1 MAKKFRLS
9 SQLAPHLVIFQ
20 LWLIFASASPAKKGW
35 IVRRDVE
42 ELIETTNEFEQPKEQ
57 KVENALPRIYFM
69 EIVSDIRL
77 RYAST
82 KVTSKVAN
90 PADKAQEATFHVVL
104 PDTAFISSFL
114 MEIDGKVYKASVKEK
129 EEAQT
134 DYQNAVDAGLSAAQV
149 TANARDANQFTVS
162 VNVEPQAKML
172 FNLTYEELLTRRR
185 GIYEQT
191 IHVSPG
197 SVVPQMSVR
206 VNIFETLPINKIT
219 VPQLRGN
226 DIEQN
231 QDLSENEVAKIIRTN
246 ETVVSVVYEPTETQQ
261 IQSSKDGLQGQFV
274 VQYDVDRSSIERK
287 GGEIHVV
294 DGYFVHFFAPTTLPA
309 LPKHVIFVLDTSGSM
324 AGTRIEQTKQAMNS
338 ILDQL
343 REDDLFS
350 VVEFSTGVA
359 EWDLRKPYKG
369 LEPYYY
375 NVPSEDTTEVP
386 QTYVTELEEN
396 FGLFDDIFA
405 YPVTERSIK
414 RAKEFVNTMDVTS
427 STNINDAL
435 LLALKNSQSVQS
447 RLRLTPI
454 IIFLT
459 DGEPTSG
466 VVDKT
471 EILANVR
478 KGNSDDVVSIFS
490 LAFGTGTD
498 YDFLTKISSQNRG
511 FARKIYE
518 AADATLQL
526 KGFFEEVASP
536 LLNNVRFVYN
546 KDGPVHDVTETNVPN
561 FFKGTEFVVAG
572 RIDSDSKLSAS
583 ITGTGASGS
592 FLFPDI
598 RPVIDDYILLPNP
611 NNSVVETV
619 PAKKSF
625 SLEKIWAY
633 MTIQDML
640 KKRQI
645 VDDAKAIAEFN
656 GKALNLSL
664 TYGFVTPLTSLV
676 VVKPN
681 STAATADVR
690 PADAYQGLQPFYGM
704 TLAAPSP
711 IAAFSPNH
719 FSGGIRQP
727 AFGVSAFVA
736 PGYQAIPF
744 KRPIT
749 STFRPHFGTSQ
760 SPHITEHFETSRS
773 PHITEHF
780 EFPSFSPEE
789 WISQFEHNLTHVK
802 IPAGNETLDLSWE
815 DELPDVEYESCTT
828 NRLHHAVCKSI
839 WKCSTILHESTFVS
853 KELTVDA
860 KAACVIENKYV
871 GICCDASP
879 IFPELSI
886 DFTTIIPELETT
898 TSVDDS
904 STFTSD
910 P

>member
-185 GIYEQT
+185 GIYEQA

-274 VQYDVDRSSIERK
+274 VQYDVDRSSIEKK

-386 QTYVTELEEN
+386 QTNVTELEEN

-466 VVDKT
+466 VTDKT

-611 NNSVVETV
+611 NNSIVETV

-681 STAATADVR
+681 STPAAADVR
-690 PADAYQGLQPFYGM
+690 PADVGSSGFHSAGIFAAALPDYQLG
-704 TLAAPSP
+704 
-711 IAAFSPNH
+711 
-719 FSGGIRQP
+719 
-727 AFGVSAFVA
+727 
-736 PGYQAIPF
+736 AIP
-744 KRPIT
+744 PYPAPESLPLEEST
-749 STFRPHFGTSQ
+749 SG
-760 SPHITEHFETSRS
+760 FES
-773 PHITEHF
+773 
-780 EFPSFSPEE
+780 EE
-789 WISQFEHNLTHVK
+789 WFSTTEAELTTESTSLLQYNASPFSADEWINNFEHNATHVK
-802 IPAGNETLDLSWE
+802 MPTNNDTLELLWQ
-815 DELPDVEYESCTT
+815 DELPDTGYGSCYAYGVH
-828 NRLHHAVCKSI
+828 NIVCKSI
-839 WKCSTILHESTFVS
+839 WKCSQFMPESRPYAGPFLNADS
-853 KELTVDA
+853 
-860 KAACVIENKYV
+860 ACVIENKYV
-871 GICCDASP
+871 GICCHLGSTLSDP
-879 IFPELSI
+879 VFP
-886 DFTTIIPELETT
+886 DTTL
-898 TSVDDS
+898 TSEYVTDIALNGDDVVL
-904 STFTSD
+904 TSD
-910 P
+910 LVVKS

>member
-1 MAKKFRLS
+1 MTETTRFSFRISALII
-9 SQLAPHLVIFQ
+9 LQ
-20 LWLIFASASPAKKGW
+20 LWLMFASASPANRVW
-35 IVRRDVE
+35 IVRRDVQNLVE
-42 ELIETTNEFEQPKEQ
+42 ATTELDQPKEQ

-350 VVEFSTGVA
+350 VVEFSTGVS
-359 EWDLRKPYKG
+359 EWDLRKPYKA
-369 LEPYYY
+369 LETYYY
-375 NVPSEDTTEVP
+375 NIPVGDTTEVP
-386 QTYVTELEEN
+386 QNRTELEES
-396 FGLFDDIFA
+396 FGLYDDIFA

-681 STAATADVR
+681 STPAATDVR
-690 PADAYQGLQPFYGM
+690 PADGGSSGFHSAGIFAAALPDYQLG
-704 TLAAPSP
+704 
-711 IAAFSPNH
+711 
-719 FSGGIRQP
+719 
-727 AFGVSAFVA
+727 
-736 PGYQAIPF
+736 AIP
-744 KRPIT
+744 PYPAPESLPLEEST
-749 STFRPHFGTSQ
+749 SGFESEDWFSTTEAELTTESTSFLQ
-760 SPHITEHFETSRS
+760 YNASP
-773 PHITEHF
+773 
-780 EFPSFSPEE
+780 FSADE
-789 WISQFEHNLTHVK
+789 WINNFEHNATHVK
-802 IPAGNETLDLSWE
+802 MPTNNDTLELLWQ
-815 DELPDVEYESCTT
+815 DELPDTGYGSCYAYGVH
-828 NRLHHAVCKSI
+828 NIVCKSI
-839 WKCSTILHESTFVS
+839 WKCSQFMPESRPYAGPFLNTDS
-853 KELTVDA
+853 
-860 KAACVIENKYV
+860 ACVIENKYV
-871 GICCDASP
+871 GICCHLGSTLSDP
-879 IFPELSI
+879 VFP
-886 DFTTIIPELETT
+886 DTTL
-898 TSVDDS
+898 TSEYVTDIALIGDDVVL
-904 STFTSD
+904 TSD
-910 P
+910 LVVKS

>member
-185 GIYEQT
+185 GIYEQA

-197 SVVPQMSVR
+197 SIIPQMSVR

-350 VVEFSTGVA
+350 VVEFSTGVS
-359 EWDLRKPYKG
+359 EWDLRKPYKA
-369 LEPYYY
+369 LETYYY
-375 NVPSEDTTEVP
+375 NIPVGDTTEVP
-386 QTYVTELEEN
+386 QNRTELEES
-396 FGLFDDIFA
+396 FGLYDDIFA

-681 STAATADVR
+681 STPAATDVR
-690 PADAYQGLQPFYGM
+690 PADGGSSGFHSAGIFAAALPDYQLG
-704 TLAAPSP
+704 
-711 IAAFSPNH
+711 
-719 FSGGIRQP
+719 
-727 AFGVSAFVA
+727 
-736 PGYQAIPF
+736 AIP
-744 KRPIT
+744 PYPAPESLPLEEST
-749 STFRPHFGTSQ
+749 SGFESEDWFSTTEAELTTESTSFLQ
-760 SPHITEHFETSRS
+760 YNASP
-773 PHITEHF
+773 
-780 EFPSFSPEE
+780 FSADE
-789 WISQFEHNLTHVK
+789 WINNFEHNATHVK
-802 IPAGNETLDLSWE
+802 MPTNNDTLELLWQ
-815 DELPDVEYESCTT
+815 DELPDTGYGSCYAYGVH
-828 NRLHHAVCKSI
+828 NIVCKSI
-839 WKCSTILHESTFVS
+839 WKCSQFMPESRPYAGPFLNTDS
-853 KELTVDA
+853 
-860 KAACVIENKYV
+860 ACVIENKYV
-871 GICCDASP
+871 GICCHLGSTLSDP
-879 IFPELSI
+879 VFP
-886 DFTTIIPELETT
+886 DTTL
-898 TSVDDS
+898 TSEYVTDIALIGDDVVL
-904 STFTSD
+904 TSD
-910 P
+910 LVVKS

>member
-1 MAKKFRLS
+1 MTETTRFSFRISALII
-9 SQLAPHLVIFQ
+9 LQ
-20 LWLIFASASPAKKGW
+20 LWLMFASASPANRVW
-35 IVRRDVE
+35 IVRRDVQNLVE
-42 ELIETTNEFEQPKEQ
+42 ATTELDQPKEQ

-185 GIYEQT
+185 GIYEQA

-197 SVVPQMSVR
+197 SIIPQMSVR

-350 VVEFSTGVA
+350 VVEFSTGVS
-359 EWDLRKPYKG
+359 EWDLRKPYKA
-369 LEPYYY
+369 LETYYY
-375 NVPSEDTTEVP
+375 NIPVGDTTEVP
-386 QTYVTELEEN
+386 QNRTELEES
-396 FGLFDDIFA
+396 FGLYDDIFA

-681 STAATADVR
+681 STPAATDVR
-690 PADAYQGLQPFYGM
+690 PADGGSSGFHSAGIFAAALPDYQLG
-704 TLAAPSP
+704 
-711 IAAFSPNH
+711 
-719 FSGGIRQP
+719 
-727 AFGVSAFVA
+727 
-736 PGYQAIPF
+736 AIP
-744 KRPIT
+744 PYPAPESLPLEEST
-749 STFRPHFGTSQ
+749 SGFESEDWFSTTEAELTTESTSFLQ
-760 SPHITEHFETSRS
+760 YNASP
-773 PHITEHF
+773 
-780 EFPSFSPEE
+780 FSADE
-789 WISQFEHNLTHVK
+789 WINNFEHNATHVK
-802 IPAGNETLDLSWE
+802 MPTNNDTLELLWQ
-815 DELPDVEYESCTT
+815 DELPDTGYGSCYAYGVH
-828 NRLHHAVCKSI
+828 NIVCKSI
-839 WKCSTILHESTFVS
+839 WKCSQFMPESRPYAGPFLNTDS
-853 KELTVDA
+853 
-860 KAACVIENKYV
+860 ACVIENKYV
-871 GICCDASP
+871 GICCHLGSTLSDP
-879 IFPELSI
+879 VFP
-886 DFTTIIPELETT
+886 DTTL
-898 TSVDDS
+898 TSEYVTDIALIGDDVVL
-904 STFTSD
+904 TSD
-910 P
+910 LVVKS

>member
-1 MAKKFRLS
+1 MTDTTRFSFRLS
-9 SQLAPHLVIFQ
+9 ALIVLQ
-20 LWLIFASASPAKKGW
+20 LWFLSVSASPANRVW

-42 ELIETTNEFEQPKEQ
+42 NLDEATTEFHQPKEQ

-104 PDTAFISSFL
+104 PETAFISSFL

-134 DYQNAVDAGLSAAQV
+134 EYQNAVDAGLSAAQV

-185 GIYEQT
+185 GIYEQV

-197 SVVPQMSVR
+197 SIVPQMSIR

-226 DIEQN
+226 DIEQS

-294 DGYFVHFFAPTTLPA
+294 DGYFVHFFAPSTLPA

-350 VVEFSTGVA
+350 VVEFSTSVA

-375 NVPSEDTTEVP
+375 NVQLEETTEVS
-386 QTYVTELEEN
+386 QNTTQLEES
-396 FGLFDDIFA
+396 FGLYDDIFA

-414 RAKEFVNTMDVTS
+414 RAKEFVKTMDVTS

-572 RIDSDSKLSAS
+572 RIDPDSKLSAS
-583 ITGTGASGS
+583 ISGTGANGS

-598 RPVIDDYILLPNP
+598 RPLINDYSVLPIP
-611 NNSVVETV
+611 NNSVAETV

-645 VDDAKAIAEFN
+645 VDDAKSIAAFN
-656 GKALNLSL
+656 SKALNLSL

-690 PADAYQGLQPFYGM
+690 PADGIQPSNGIAYG
-704 TLAAPSP
+704 APSP
-711 IAAFSPNH
+711 IAAYSPNH
-719 FSGGIRQP
+719 FSGGIHP
-727 AFGVSAFVA
+727 FAVSALGISV
-736 PGYQAIPF
+736 PY
-744 KRPIT
+744 KRPQT
-749 STFRPHFGTSQ
+749 TTFVPQLGTTI
-760 SPHITEHFETSRS
+760 SPI
-773 PHITEHF
+773 ITEHF
-780 EFPSFSPEE
+780 EFPSFSPVE
-789 WISQFEHNLTHVK
+789 WISQFEHNVTHVK

-815 DELPDVEYESCTT
+815 DELPDIEYDSCTT

-839 WKCSTILHESTFVS
+839 WKCSTVLHESTFVS

-871 GICCDASP
+871 GVCCDVTN
-879 IFPELSI
+879 FPELPI
-886 DFTTIIPELETT
+886 DFTTILPELETT
-898 TSVDDS
+898 TSVDDT

>member
-1 MAKKFRLS
+1 MTETTRFSFRISALII
-9 SQLAPHLVIFQ
+9 LQ
-20 LWLIFASASPAKKGW
+20 LWLMFASASPANRVW
-35 IVRRDVE
+35 IVRRDVQNLVE
-42 ELIETTNEFEQPKEQ
+42 ATTELDQPKEQ

-185 GIYEQT
+185 GIYEQA

-197 SVVPQMSVR
+197 SIIPQMSVR

-350 VVEFSTGVA
+350 VVEFSTGVS
-359 EWDLRKPYKG
+359 EWDLRKPYKA
-369 LEPYYY
+369 LETYYY
-375 NVPSEDTTEVP
+375 NIPVGDTTEVP
-386 QTYVTELEEN
+386 QNRTELEES
-396 FGLFDDIFA
+396 FGLYDDIFA

-526 KGFFEEVASP
+526 KGFFDEVASP

-598 RPVIDDYILLPNP
+598 LPVIDDYILLPNP

-681 STAATADVR
+681 STPAATDVR
-690 PADAYQGLQPFYGM
+690 PADGGSSGFHSAGIFAAALPDYQLG
-704 TLAAPSP
+704 
-711 IAAFSPNH
+711 
-719 FSGGIRQP
+719 
-727 AFGVSAFVA
+727 
-736 PGYQAIPF
+736 AIP
-744 KRPIT
+744 PYPAPESLPLEEST
-749 STFRPHFGTSQ
+749 SGFESEDWFSTTEAELTTESTSFLQ
-760 SPHITEHFETSRS
+760 YNASP
-773 PHITEHF
+773 
-780 EFPSFSPEE
+780 FSADE
-789 WISQFEHNLTHVK
+789 WINNFEHNATHVK
-802 IPAGNETLDLSWE
+802 MPTNNDTLELLWQ
-815 DELPDVEYESCTT
+815 DELPDTGYGSCYAYGVH
-828 NRLHHAVCKSI
+828 NIVCKSI
-839 WKCSTILHESTFVS
+839 WKCSQFMPESRPYAGPFLNTDS
-853 KELTVDA
+853 
-860 KAACVIENKYV
+860 ACVIENKYV
-871 GICCDASP
+871 GICCHLGSTLSDP
-879 IFPELSI
+879 VFP
-886 DFTTIIPELETT
+886 DTTL
-898 TSVDDS
+898 TSEYVTDIALIGDDVVL
-904 STFTSD
+904 TSD
-910 P
+910 LVVKS

>member
-1 MAKKFRLS
+1 M
-9 SQLAPHLVIFQ
+9 
-20 LWLIFASASPAKKGW
+20 FASASPANRVW
-35 IVRRDVE
+35 IVRRDVQNLVE
-42 ELIETTNEFEQPKEQ
+42 ATTELDQPKEQ

-149 TANARDANQFTVS
+149 TANARDANQLTVS

-185 GIYEQT
+185 GIYEQA

-197 SVVPQMSVR
+197 SIVPQMSVR

-350 VVEFSTGVA
+350 VVEFSTGVS
-359 EWDLRKPYKG
+359 EWDLRKPYKA
-369 LEPYYY
+369 LETYYY
-375 NVPSEDTTEVP
+375 TTEVP
-386 QTYVTELEEN
+386 QNRTELEES
-396 FGLFDDIFA
+396 FGLYDDIFA

-526 KGFFEEVASP
+526 KGFFDEVASP

-690 PADAYQGLQPFYGM
+690 PADANQGLQPFYGM

-839 WKCSTILHESTFVS
+839 WKCSTVLHESTFVS

>member
-1 MAKKFRLS
+1 MTETTRFSFRISALII
-9 SQLAPHLVIFQ
+9 LQ
-20 LWLIFASASPAKKGW
+20 LWLMFASASPANRVW
-35 IVRRDVE
+35 IVRRDVQNLVE
-42 ELIETTNEFEQPKEQ
+42 ATTELDQPKEQ

-185 GIYEQT
+185 GIYEQA

-197 SVVPQMSVR
+197 SIIPQMSVR

-350 VVEFSTGVA
+350 VVEFSTGVS
-359 EWDLRKPYKG
+359 EWDLRKPYKA
-369 LEPYYY
+369 LETYYY
-375 NVPSEDTTEVP
+375 NIPVGDTTEVP
-386 QTYVTELEEN
+386 QNRTELEES
-396 FGLFDDIFA
+396 FGLYDDIFA

>member
-1 MAKKFRLS
+1 MTETTRFSFRISALII
-9 SQLAPHLVIFQ
+9 LQ
-20 LWLIFASASPAKKGW
+20 LWLMFASASPANRVW
-35 IVRRDVE
+35 IVRRDVQNLVE
-42 ELIETTNEFEQPKEQ
+42 ATTELDQPKEQ

-598 RPVIDDYILLPNP
+598 LPVIDDYILLPNP

>member
-1 MAKKFRLS
+1 MAKTFRLS
-9 SQLAPHLVIFQ
+9 SRLTRYLFIFQ
-20 LWLIFASASPAKKGW
+20 LWLILASASPTNKGW
-35 IVRRDVE
+35 LVRRDVE
-42 ELIETTNEFEQPKEQ
+42 ELIERTSEFDQPKEQ
-57 KVENALPRIYFM
+57 NIENDLPRIYFM

-104 PDTAFISSFL
+104 PETAFISSFL

-134 DYQNAVDAGLSAAQV
+134 EYQNAVDAGLSAAQV

-185 GIYEQT
+185 GIYEQV

-197 SVVPQMSVR
+197 SIVPQMSVR

-226 DIEQN
+226 DIEQS

-294 DGYFVHFFAPTTLPA
+294 DGYFVHFFAPSTLPA

-350 VVEFSTGVA
+350 VVEFSTSVA

-375 NVPSEDTTEVP
+375 NVQLEETTEVS
-386 QTYVTELEEN
+386 QNTTQLEES
-396 FGLFDDIFA
+396 FGLHDDIFA

-414 RAKEFVNTMDVTS
+414 RAKEFVKTMDVTS

-526 KGFFEEVASP
+526 KGFFDEVASP

-572 RIDSDSKLSAS
+572 RIDPDSKLSAS

-598 RPVIDDYILLPNP
+598 HPLDDHIVLPIP
-611 NNSVVETV
+611 NNSVAETV

-645 VDDAKAIAEFN
+645 VDDAKSIAEFN
-656 GKALNLSL
+656 GKALNLSI

-690 PADAYQGLQPFYGM
+690 PADGGSSGFHSAAFFA
-704 TLAAPSP
+704 AAPP
-711 IAAFSPNH
+711 Y
-719 FSGGIRQP
+719 
-727 AFGVSAFVA
+727 
-736 PGYQAIPF
+736 YQVGAIPPYLAPEGLPLVELLPGF
-744 KRPIT
+744 ESHEEFTTTDAELTTESTSLLQYNTSPFSADEWIT
-749 STFRPHFGTSQ
+749 S
-760 SPHITEHFETSRS
+760 
-773 PHITEHF
+773 
-780 EFPSFSPEE
+780 
-789 WISQFEHNLTHVK
+789 FEHNATHVK
-802 IPAGNETLDLSWE
+802 MPTSNDTLELLWQ
-815 DELPDVEYESCTT
+815 DELPDTAYGSCYADGVH
-828 NRLHHAVCKSI
+828 NVVCKSI
-839 WKCSTILHESTFVS
+839 WKCSRFMPGSRSLAGPVLNADS
-853 KELTVDA
+853 
-860 KAACVIENKYV
+860 ACVIENKYV
-871 GICCDASP
+871 GICCHLGSTFSDP
-879 IFPELSI
+879 V
-886 DFTTIIPELETT
+886 FTETT
-898 TSVDDS
+898 LTSEYVTDIALNGDDVV
-904 STFTSD
+904 TATD
-910 P
+910 LVL

>member
-1 MAKKFRLS
+1 MTETTRFSFRLS
-9 SQLAPHLVIFQ
+9 TLIFLQ
-20 LWLIFASASPAKKGW
+20 LWFMFVSASPANRAW

-42 ELIETTNEFEQPKEQ
+42 NLAKTATELDQPKEE
-57 KVENALPRIYFM
+57 KVENAPPRVYFM

-185 GIYEQT
+185 GIYEQA

-206 VNIFETLPINKIT
+206 VNIIETLPINKIT

-350 VVEFSTGVA
+350 VVEFSTGVS
-359 EWDLRKPYKG
+359 EWDLRKPYKP
-369 LEPYYY
+369 LETYYY
-375 NVPSEDTTEVP
+375 NIPTEDTTEVS
-386 QTYVTELEEN
+386 QNKTELEES
-396 FGLFDDIFA
+396 FGLYDDIFA

-526 KGFFEEVASP
+526 KGFFDEVASP

-572 RIDSDSKLSAS
+572 RIDPDSKLSAS

-598 RPVIDDYILLPNP
+598 LPLDDYIVLPVP
-611 NNSVVETV
+611 NNSVAEKV

-656 GKALNLSL
+656 SKALNLSL

-681 STAATADVR
+681 SSAATADVR
-690 PADAYQGLQPFYGM
+690 PADGNQGLQPTHGFA
-704 TLAAPSP
+704 LAAPSP
-711 IAAFSPNH
+711 IAAFLPNH
-719 FSGGIRQP
+719 FSGGIQP
-727 AFGVSAFVA
+727 AYAVSALGA
-736 PGYQAIPF
+736 PGHQAIPF
-744 KRPIT
+744 KRPPVT
-749 STFRPHFGTSQ
+749 TFPPLFGIEESQ
-760 SPHITEHFETSRS
+760 SPEIAEHFE
-773 PHITEHF
+773 I
-780 EFPSFSPEE
+780 PSFSPTE
-789 WISQFEHNLTHVK
+789 WISQFEHNVTHVK

-815 DELPDVEYESCTT
+815 DELPDVEYDSCTT

-839 WKCSTILHESTFVS
+839 WKCSTVLHESTFVS

-871 GICCDASP
+871 GICCDVTNY
-879 IFPELSI
+879 PELSI
-886 DFTTIIPELETT
+886 DFTTVLPELETT

-904 STFTSD
+904 STVTSD

>member
-1 MAKKFRLS
+1 MTETTRFSFRISALII
-9 SQLAPHLVIFQ
+9 LQ
-20 LWLIFASASPAKKGW
+20 LWLMFASASPANRVW
-35 IVRRDVE
+35 IVRRDVQNLVE
-42 ELIETTNEFEQPKEQ
+42 ATTELNQPKEQ

-185 GIYEQT
+185 GIYEQA

-197 SVVPQMSVR
+197 SIVPQMSVR

-350 VVEFSTGVA
+350 VVEFSTGVS
-359 EWDLRKPYKG
+359 EWDLRKPYKA
-369 LEPYYY
+369 LETYYY
-375 NVPSEDTTEVP
+375 TTEVP
-386 QTYVTELEEN
+386 QNRTELEES
-396 FGLFDDIFA
+396 FGLYDDIFA

-526 KGFFEEVASP
+526 KGFFDEVASP

-572 RIDSDSKLSAS
+572 RIDPDTELSAS

-611 NNSVVETV
+611 NNSIVETV

-690 PADAYQGLQPFYGM
+690 PADANQGLQPFYGIA
-704 TLAAPSP
+704 LAAPSP

-719 FSGGIRQP
+719 FSGGIQP
-727 AFGVSAFVA
+727 AFAVSALGA

-749 STFRPHFGTSQ
+749 TTFRPDFGTSQ
-760 SPHITEHFETSRS
+760 SSHTTEHFETSRS
-773 PHITEHF
+773 PHIAEHF

-839 WKCSTILHESTFVS
+839 WKCSTVLHESTFVS

-886 DFTTIIPELETT
+886 DFTTSIPEWETT